1 MEAYTNCR
9 QFNCVTPI
17 VEQAEYH
24 MFCREKAEL
33 YLPEMY
39 NKIGVGFMAW
49 GPLSM
54 CLGDTQNSERL
65 WLPKGSFKTK
75 SQSYSWT
82 EDEVNKEVSAVC
94 RWNCTEQDQTF
105 PPLTRNGW
113 RKPAA
118 FSTKREIS
126 AHWRKNLD
134 ATQCSCRLPGRSSTN
149 PFSACYWEQHLR
161 NNCTKA
167 CKPCRY
173 VCCYL

>member
-54 CLGDTQNSERL
+54 CLGDTQNGERL

-82 EDEVNKEVSAVC
+82 EDEVNKEVIDIHFTKLANIVTNAS
-94 RWNCTEQDQTF
+94 NY
-105 PPLTRNGW
+105 RNG
-113 RKPAA
+113 
-118 FSTKREIS
+118 
-126 AHWRKNLD
+126 
-134 ATQCSCRLPGRSSTN
+134 
-149 PFSACYWEQHLR
+149 
-161 NNCTKA
+161 
-167 CKPCRY
+167 
-173 VCCYL
+173 